1 MKKIVTSTILTGLL
15 AFGTGVSAQGVVE
28 TADPGTTPDEFL
40 FTFDQLLE
48 ELQLFLT
55 FDNEKEAQ
63 LLLDFANERLAEAS
77 VMSQENKR
85 ELVQETF
92 KDYLITLK
100 KAQERVTE
108 VIVEKETD
116 ATGEA
121 RLTEELEKAANL
133 EEGITEELEDGLKEA
148 VTEETEQTKI
158 VANVV
163 KELDREMVSK
173 LREQNLGYGQIAQ
186 IFWLAKAAG
195 KTVEEVAV
203 VFTEE
208 NAGFGQAAKQL
219 KVHPS
224 QMKGLASGNK
234 KSSDGEEM
242 DTDKIDE
249 RSVDEGSDAATQ
261 AEEAD
266 TAKSDGKP
274 DLTVQQ
280 VSTGVASVADTVMST
295 NASDTE
301 EKKADTESKAKA
313 KVEAVKVA
321 KKETETEK
329 KGEEQKREVKKKA
342 EENQKEQVK
351 QAEEKQEE
359 ETTAKEQVKAKE
371 RKENKEKHDEEESEE
386 DDLNEEESQDK

>member
-100 KAQERVTE
+100 KAQEKVTE

-121 RLTEELEKAANL
+121 RLAEELEKAANL

-186 IFWLAKAAG
+186 IFWLAEAAG

-219 KVHPS
+219 GVHPS

-242 DTDKIDE
+242 DTDKIVE
-249 RSVDEGSDAATQ
+249 SSIDEGSEAATQ

-266 TAKSDGKP
+266 AAKSDGKP

-295 NASDTE
+295 TASDTE

-313 KVEAVKVA
+313 EAVKVA

-329 KGEEQKREVKKKA
+329 KAEEQKREVKKKA

-359 ETTAKEQVKAKE
+359 ETTAKEQAKAKE
-371 RKENKEKHDEEESEE
+371 RKENKEKHEEEESEE
-386 DDLNEEESQDK
+386 DDLQEEDSQDR

>member
-1 MKKIVTSTILTGLL
+1 MNKLVASTILTGLL

-100 KAQERVTE
+100 KAQEKVTE

-121 RLTEELEKAANL
+121 RLAEELEKAANL
-133 EEGITEELEDGLKEA
+133 EEGITEELEDGLKES

-186 IFWLAKAAG
+186 IFWLARTAG

-224 QMKGLASGNK
+224 QMNGLVSGNK
-234 KSSDGEEM
+234 KSSDEEEM

-266 TAKSDGKP
+266 TTKEP

-280 VSTGVASVADTVMST
+280 VSTGVASIASTVMST

-301 EKKADTESKAKA
+301 EKKADTELKAKA
-313 KVEAVKVA
+313 DTVKVA
-321 KKETETEK
+321 KKEMETEK
-329 KGEEQKREVKKKA
+329 KAVEQKREVREKD
-342 EENQKEQVK
+342 EENQKEQVI

-359 ETTAKEQVKAKE
+359 KTTEKEQAKTKE
-371 RKENKEKHDEEESEE
+371 RKENKENKEKHDEEESEE
-386 DDLNEEESQDK
+386 DDLNDEESQDK